1 MKSQFL
7 AVCNKN
13 RDIFEL
19 REYLKNYLQTM
30 EDHPMKSFDDLPSE
44 VMQVLTDQIIVINIK
59 EGFSKVKT
67 KALLD
72 EFLLGAMK
80 DGITL

>member
-1 MKSQFL
+1 MFGLDMKSQFL

-44 VMQVLTDQIIVINIK
+44 VMQVLTDQIIVINFKNHCYQFQGRLQQSENESFAI
-59 EGFSKVKT
+59 
-67 KALLD
+67 
-72 EFLLGAMK
+72 
-80 DGITL
+80 